1 MVEFFLKLTFFGIAA
16 GIFISKSNA
25 QSPILNQRTSIPQ
38 KCWKTI
44 DLALTGFKNR
54 RVDIEISFPDT
65 SNIGTARLPNRNL
78 TYFVGPNLHESR
90 LHSITPTLPDH
101 EGKIREYC
109 KELICRKDS
118 VLVVSFTK
126 TRGEPLPY
134 PEKNVSVVKYFDP
147 SMFKQIGIYPE
158 FVFGLLDD
166 GIQFLDLESE
176 NTRSSFEVTESN
188 GYVELRR
195 IVPNSEVSLRFTLAD
210 GEAILENVEILSRN
224 LEDDRAESIEKK
236 LFDFAWEGNRLRSF
250 RNETRLKYKPSFLSA
265 EQSAQLT
272 DGIQTSVSLVTF
284 GSQSE
289 WQKESEPLRFVSIPV
304 PNGFPARV
312 DGQLGV
318 KYEYHDGDLVLVVNQ
333 TAQDLIEAM
342 KEVASPIRILD
353 GAFWK
358 KELDKFLATSN
369 GNRRQEPDEVA
380 GYCGLYSIAA
390 AAAVH
395 GKSIEF
401 SKLLSSN
408 YIQST
413 LGSTAEEL
421 QQAIA
426 DNDLFSQLVFHASP
440 IYLKNSQSPVLLHL
454 GNNYSSGAP
463 QHWVLYLGQ
472 DDAGNAV
479 ILDTPQSIESLPF
492 AALQTHWDGT
502 AIAISDQPVSRVA
515 QVKTWLGGIFP
526 LALSVLLLTTASL
539 FAQRSAANSVTTAL
553 LLAGVIFVGCVIW
566 SVYDPSAFW
575 KNATPVA
582 LTESKVRRELEIDE
596 INDVDQL
603 RKEGVLLVDART
615 PRDFSMGSLP
625 GAVNLP
631 LNPTLGTLISV
642 VGQAKKADRVIVYC
656 QSEDC
661 KWSDTVGGKLK
672 TMGIEKVSVF
682 RPGWRGFVEKM
693 QAGRSPSGVKE

>member
-1 MVEFFLKLTFFGIAA
+1 MLGVFSLIA
-16 GIFISKSNA
+16 
-25 QSPILNQRTSIPQ
+25 L
-38 KCWKTI
+38 
-44 DLALTGFKNR
+44 
-54 RVDIEISFPDT
+54 
-65 SNIGTARLPNRNL
+65 
-78 TYFVGPNLHESR
+78 
-90 LHSITPTLPDH
+90 
-101 EGKIREYC
+101 
-109 KELICRKDS
+109 
-118 VLVVSFTK
+118 VLVVQDSSESAITEQKLWANFDSLLDSNVNQEIEFAVTFHDGRTGRRILHVGKNLAESRTYSETQDTSFEDVPAKKMTFTENLYRENEFLRVWYTK
-126 TRGEPLPY
+126 EEGKPLLSPEQNVHVSANRSTTLSRFGLFPDFIFGFLSTGTEIIDLRREEIRKQFRLENIGHASMFSLERTNQYGAARLVFRLVDNKLLLASVETKCDQPTDERFSSSEAKFHDLRFDDLGRLIGFAFESSNKWHPDMIPPPY
-134 PEKNVSVVKYFDP
+134 KSEFIDGWSKVSQINSLISISAWQPEKLP
-147 SMFKQIGIYPE
+147 LGFK
-158 FVFGLLDD
+158 
-166 GIQFLDLESE
+166 
-176 NTRSSFEVTESN
+176 T
-188 GYVELRR
+188 
-195 IVPNSEVSLRFTLAD
+195 
-210 GEAILENVEILSRN
+210 
-224 LEDDRAESIEKK
+224 
-236 LFDFAWEGNRLRSF
+236 
-250 RNETRLKYKPSFLSA
+250 
-265 EQSAQLT
+265 
-272 DGIQTSVSLVTF
+272 
-284 GSQSE
+284 
-289 WQKESEPLRFVSIPV
+289 IPV
-304 PNGFPARV
+304 PDGFPA
-312 DGQLGV
+312 GMIGEPGV
-318 KYEYHDGDLVLVVNQ
+318 KYEYHDGELVLVVNQ
-333 TAQDLIEAM
+333 TAQNLIEAM
-342 KEVASPIRILD
+342 KEVASPSRILD
-353 GAFWK
+353 GTFWK
-358 KELDKFLATSN
+358 KELDKFLVASKQ
-369 GNRRQEPDEVA
+369 NRRQDPDEVA

-390 AAAVH
+390 AVAVH

-472 DDAGNAV
+472 DAAGNAV

-596 INDVDQL
+596 VNDVDQL

-631 LNPTLGTLISV
+631 VNPTLGTLISV
-642 VGQAKKADRVIVYC
+642 VGQAKQSDRVIVYC

-672 TMGIEKVSVF
+672 TMGIERVSVF

-693 QAGRSPSGVKE
+693 RAGRSPSGVKE